1 MREAQ
6 KAADKT
12 KSLATITKCKRL
24 ENEVDAEINRV
35 QAILDS
41 QQPKQV
47 SIFND

>member
-6 KAADKT
+6 KAAE
-12 KSLATITKCKRL
+12 KSKSMTAITKCRRL
-24 ENEVDAEINRV
+24 ENEIDAEISRV

-41 QQPKQV
+41 QQPKQT